1 MALLSLL
8 ILWLRSRPYPLA
20 SPIFPC
26 WPPLLPGQ
34 RYIAKPI
41 EGRGAGAERHFSLRN
56 TVGVLPIFLVFTKWA
71 APVHRD
77 SRDPTGL

>member
-8 ILWLRSRPYPLA
+8 ILWLHSRPYPLA

-26 WPPLLPGQ
+26 RPPLLPGQ
-34 RYIAKPI
+34 RYIAKPS
-41 EGRGAGAERHFSLRN
+41 EGRGAGAVRHFSLRN
-56 TVGVLPIFLVFTKWA
+56 MVGVLPVFLVFTKWA